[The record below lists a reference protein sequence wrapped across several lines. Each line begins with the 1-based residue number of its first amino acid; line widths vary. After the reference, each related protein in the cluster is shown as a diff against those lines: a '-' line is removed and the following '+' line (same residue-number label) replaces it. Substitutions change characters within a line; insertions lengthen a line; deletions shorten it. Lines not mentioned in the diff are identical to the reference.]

1 MKKENIDFYGEENLK
16 KKTRN
21 GSTSPENIFIKG
33 VTAGDIDVTD
43 NKTRDEINATFG
55 DLGAKKLFR

>member
-1 MKKENIDFYGEENLK
+1 MDQLLL
-16 KKTRN
+16 
-21 GSTSPENIFIKG
+21 ENIFIKG

-55 DLGAKKLFR
+55 DLGAKNF